1 MLFGEGQAFCG
12 TRKRLNP
19 PMRLFHTSIP
29 VHDPKRAAKAIAE
42 LAEGASFDFLH
53 PGCYFVT
60 FGEAGSLIE
69 LYRKEIELR
78 PGEPEQPCVL
88 FDSEAPARFTG
99 AHTAIQVPVDVDR
112 VLDIARTYGWRAEIH
127 RRRVFRVIEFW
138 IENEYLL
145 EVFPPEFASE
155 YLAAYE
161 LVTSA
166 PPQGSNT

>member
-1 MLFGEGQAFCG
+1 
-12 TRKRLNP
+12 
-19 PMRLFHTSIP
+19 MRLFHTSIP

-42 LAEGASFDFLH
+42 LTGGATFDFLH

-60 FGEAGSLIE
+60 FGESGSLIE

-78 PGEPEQPCVL
+78 PGEPKQPCVL
-88 FDSEAPARFTG
+88 FDGDAPVRFTG
-99 AHTAIQVPVDVDR
+99 SHTAIQVSIDTNR
-112 VLDIARTYGWRAEIH
+112 VLEIAQAYGWRAEIH
-127 RRRVFRVIEFW
+127 HRRVFRVIEFW

-161 LVTSA
+161 LVTSTA
-166 PPQGSNT
+166 PQGSTT